1 MDVKALDFVVSPAF
15 DQNSPHP
22 VITVGISSFVVAEN
36 VEAHGE
42 GGQIVGTLKP
52 RVPASSEQE
61 RATDYLRSSWQLQTT
76 DTEHVC

>member
-1 MDVKALDFVVSPAF
+1 MDVKALDFVVSLAF
-15 DQNSPHP
+15 DQKSPQ
-22 VITVGISSFVVAEN
+22 
-36 VEAHGE
+36 AHGE